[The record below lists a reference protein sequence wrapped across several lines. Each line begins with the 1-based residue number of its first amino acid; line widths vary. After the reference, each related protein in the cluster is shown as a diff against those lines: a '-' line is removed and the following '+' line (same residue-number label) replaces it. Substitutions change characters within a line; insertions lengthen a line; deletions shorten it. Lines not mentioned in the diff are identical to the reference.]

1 MARRKQL
8 KKVLLIE
15 PNYKNKFPPIGLM
28 KLATYYRNL
37 GNWEVVF
44 YKGDLNDFVI
54 ERIVDK
60 LIDNLNE
67 VETAGTDWLIYKDA
81 LLKYVK
87 TRKHSYLEQLPIWGS
102 DAGEFLYLPLIV
114 DARDY
119 YWKKIWESEPEWD
132 RVGVTTLFTFY
143 WDITVDTINF
153 AKKLVKNK
161 KDLMVG
167 GVLASLQPK
176 ELEAAT
182 GIKPHVGILNQPGVL
197 DEGDTQIID
206 ELELDYSILDEIE
219 YRYPMSDAY
228 YRYMTKGCIRHCA
241 FCAVKTLEPVFN
253 PYITLTDKVNRVN
266 ELYGPQKDLLLMDN
280 NVLASPEYEIIIQEI
295 IESGF
300 AKGAKFVAP
309 NQLDLAIRNLRKGVN
324 DRAYIRRSW
333 RLIDELY
340 QKLRGEE
347 SYQVYR
353 ILEKY
358 HLEKSQTARKDNLL
372 AAYDEIKPIND
383 KHYHPIP
390 RKRVVDFNQGL
401 DARLFT
407 QEKANLLGKIAISPV
422 RIAFDDLRTKDQYV
436 SAIKMCV
443 NAGLSNFSNYLLYNF
458 KDNPDELY
466 ERLRINIELCEDLNV
481 NIYSFPMK
489 YHPLWKTEDM
499 KEDYSHNRDYI
510 GVFWNRKYIRV
521 IQAILNS
528 TKGKV
533 GKGRE
538 FFYKAF
544 GSSIEEYHMLLEMPE
559 TFIIYRFFFEWL
571 DTEQARKIAN
581 KLFGN
586 DNVCNLST
594 PRWKALYDECKLLLA
609 EEEWNMLCQY
619 IHTNDFNSDP
629 LGINSPKALSLLKY
643 YTNYRDAILN
653 PDSDLCKRKRE
664 YDKSPTIAL
673 KWN

>member
-197 DEGDTQIID
+197 DE
-206 ELELDYSILDEIE
+206 
-219 YRYPMSDAY
+219 
-228 YRYMTKGCIRHCA
+228 
-241 FCAVKTLEPVFN
+241 V
-253 PYITLTDKVNRVN
+253 
-266 ELYGPQKDLLLMDN
+266 
-280 NVLASPEYEIIIQEI
+280 
-295 IESGF
+295 
-300 AKGAKFVAP
+300 
-309 NQLDLAIRNLRKGVN
+309 
-324 DRAYIRRSW
+324 
-333 RLIDELY
+333 
-340 QKLRGEE
+340 
-347 SYQVYR
+347 
-353 ILEKY
+353 
-358 HLEKSQTARKDNLL
+358 
-372 AAYDEIKPIND
+372 
-383 KHYHPIP
+383 
-390 RKRVVDFNQGL
+390 
-401 DARLFT
+401 
-407 QEKANLLGKIAISPV
+407 
-422 RIAFDDLRTKDQYV
+422 
-436 SAIKMCV
+436 
-443 NAGLSNFSNYLLYNF
+443 
-458 KDNPDELY
+458 
-466 ERLRINIELCEDLNV
+466 
-481 NIYSFPMK
+481 
-489 YHPLWKTEDM
+489 
-499 KEDYSHNRDYI
+499 
-510 GVFWNRKYIRV
+510 
-521 IQAILNS
+521 
-528 TKGKV
+528 
-533 GKGRE
+533 
-538 FFYKAF
+538 
-544 GSSIEEYHMLLEMPE
+544 
-559 TFIIYRFFFEWL
+559 
-571 DTEQARKIAN
+571 
-581 KLFGN
+581 
-586 DNVCNLST
+586 
-594 PRWKALYDECKLLLA
+594 
-609 EEEWNMLCQY
+609 
-619 IHTNDFNSDP
+619 
-629 LGINSPKALSLLKY
+629 
-643 YTNYRDAILN
+643 
-653 PDSDLCKRKRE
+653 
-664 YDKSPTIAL
+664 
-673 KWN
+673 